1 MRRKTEISTQFE
13 GDGRLILNANI
24 ANGWHPFPK
33 GGRGFSQSVTLDLP
47 GDWTVRTQLKFEAVN
62 IAQHEYRQAYLAARS
77 AAIQL
82 SRSKGKT
89 LADAAVEADGVMAKH
104 ELPDPHVARYPQ
116 QDAFPEDL
124 EGEASGRGFHL
135 KLCQTTATVIIDL
148 IQAFDRIVGPS
159 GKHGIYGEPTKI
171 ALKNGFAYKFSIWII
186 FTPPIRRP
194 LADIRERDLLPFLPG
209 GLPETNRRR
218 F

>member
-1 MRRKTEISTQFE
+1 MRRKTELSTQFE

-62 IAQHEYRQAYLAARS
+62 IAQREHMRAYRDLREAYIRRARG
-77 AAIQL
+77 
-82 SRSKGKT
+82 RGKT
-89 LADAAVEADGVMAKH
+89 LADARLEADGEMANH
-104 ELPDPHVARYPQ
+104 PEPDAAGYQ
-116 QDAFPEDL
+116 QQEAFPDDL
-124 EGEASGRGFHL
+124 AGAASGRGYRLELSHAM
-135 KLCQTTATVIIDL
+135 ATVLVDL
-148 IQAFDRIVGPS
+148 AESFGGIAGPC
-159 GKHGIYGEPTKI
+159 GKYGVYGQPNHI
-171 ALKNGFAYKFSIWII
+171 ASENGFAYKFSIWIT
-186 FTPPIRRP
+186 FTPPNRGSR
-194 LADIRERDLLPFLPG
+194 ADIREWDLLPFLPG